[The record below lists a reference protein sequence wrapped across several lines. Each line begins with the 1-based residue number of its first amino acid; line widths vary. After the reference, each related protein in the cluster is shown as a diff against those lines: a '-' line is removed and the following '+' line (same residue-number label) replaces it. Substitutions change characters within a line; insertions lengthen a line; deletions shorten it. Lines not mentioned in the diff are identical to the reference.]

1 MKRVFKYVAIGTIS
15 VVGLLGLNYSMLQP
29 VNNLNS
35 KVDGNNT
42 MSLLKEI
49 KTEHGAITFS
59 VESNIYEYNKNSWDD
74 GIRIEAD
81 YFKKGF
87 LDYKH
92 SYGDAENVKVID
104 NNISIN
110 NFQTK
115 DKSKSYFYGYISNP
129 EIKEIALING
139 DKKEIAEIIGY
150 YGHRFWVGENKLGE
164 GTKVQLTMNDGS
176 SIVI

>member
-1 MKRVFKYVAIGTIS
+1 MKRVFKYVAIGIIS

-29 VNNLNS
+29 INSLNS
-35 KVDGNNT
+35 KVDGNNS
-42 MSLLKEI
+42 MSLLKDI
-49 KTEHGAITFS
+49 KTEQGAITFS
-59 VESNIYEYNKNSWDD
+59 VENNIYEYNKNSWDD
-74 GIRIEAD
+74 GIRMEVD

-92 SYGDAENVKVID
+92 DYGDAENVKVID
-104 NNISIN
+104 NNISVN

-129 EIKEIALING
+129 EIKEIALIND
-139 DKKEIAEIIGY
+139 DKKEMAEIIGY

-164 GTKVQLTMNDGS
+164 GAKVQVTMNNGS
-176 SIVI
+176 SIII